1 MLCSWKFIALLFWV
15 VVLLVFGVLGWFFF
29 FWCFV
34 LLCTGEVLSGVD
46 FLTRFGIDLSI

>member
-15 VVLLVFGVLGWFFF
+15 VVLLGLVLGWFFF
-29 FWCFV
+29 GV
-34 LLCTGEVLSGVD
+34 LSCSVPGEVLSGVD